1 MDKVVVRQFEVQYG
15 LLVDGIVG
23 PVSWCR
29 LLSGSTQP

>member
-1 MDKVVVRQFEVQYG
+1 MDTVVVLRSQAQYG

>member
-1 MDKVVVRQFEVQYG
+1 MDTVVVRRFQDQYG
-15 LLVDGIVG
+15 LLGDGIVG